1 MPRFGNIW
9 ICCLGSESVPCRTAL
24 QWLKED
30 HQPTFPSA
38 SCFVFLSPWIVFV
51 HLSDDNQG
59 KVSIWQTFSKKK
71 RPNKPQTCQHPP
83 PPGFVWKIWKCQK
96 TCLET
101 TNSLGALTFAL
112 WPSWRSDRAAEKKGE
127 RSLTVWDSYFAA
139 PSNTWFQAE
148 MSCHLSASYEH
159 QMHSD
164 RPLKTQRP
172 SITISQRAAFGQ
184 QWPEIHHDS

>member
-83 PPGFVWKIWKCQK
+83 PSRI
-96 TCLET
+96 CLENMEMPENLSRDNKFPGCSHIRPMT
-101 TNSLGALTFAL
+101 KLKVWQSSREKRRKITYCLRFVLRSTFQHMISSWNELSSKCILWAPNAL
-112 WPSWRSDRAAEKKGE
+112 W
-127 RSLTVWDSYFAA
+127 
-139 PSNTWFQAE
+139 QA
-148 MSCHLSASYEH
+148 
-159 QMHSD
+159 
-164 RPLKTQRP
+164 T
-172 SITISQRAAFGQ
+172 
-184 QWPEIHHDS
+184 